1 MDEQNWSFVR
11 PLMELNEELK
21 CVIERAWD
29 IHGKL
34 NSEIEQS
41 IKLCKVCSEHG
52 RLCDV
57 ADQIPVEE
65 RESLIGIRD
74 SLKQVENTLLFQ
86 HKLLCWQ
93 EKEKNEAVIHLKESR
108 RALIELVRSYEGK
121 SPPPNVLRELN
132 ECFGNQNIVLHSF
145 KDGEEEANNN
155 RWWNKYYW
163 PKPFGFS
170 IKCLIFLGT
179 ISCMI
184 SFSHYYRSSNPKVVA
199 SFSDSKQA
207 QVSRSRTKDPPFNVF
222 QARG

>member
-21 CVIERAWD
+21 CVIERAWA

-86 HKLLCWQ
+86 H
-93 EKEKNEAVIHLKESR
+93 
-108 RALIELVRSYEGK
+108 
-121 SPPPNVLRELN
+121 
-132 ECFGNQNIVLHSF
+132 ECPV
-145 KDGEEEANNN
+145 ANLQCYFINHQ
-155 RWWNKYYW
+155 
-163 PKPFGFS
+163 
-170 IKCLIFLGT
+170 
-179 ISCMI
+179 M
-184 SFSHYYRSSNPKVVA
+184 
-199 SFSDSKQA
+199 
-207 QVSRSRTKDPPFNVF
+207 
-222 QARG
+222 